1 MRDTVD
7 IGAEVGKPRLV
18 SMKDRNGDMLIDA
31 ASAFDRARRYDSHRV
46 AARLMATRIPPVPR
60 GPMATRPGPAEFP
73 PARYDFDDLAPARGI
88 VVSAIIVAFVAFVLA
103 LVFVS

>member
-1 MRDTVD
+1 M
-7 IGAEVGKPRLV
+7 KPISHRLV
-18 SMKDRNGDMLIDA
+18 SVIDKNGDVLIDTA
-31 ASAFDRARRYDSHRV
+31 TAHDRARRYDAYRV
-46 AARLMATRIPPVPR
+46 GGRMATRIPPVPR